1 MQRLILS
8 FALVFLSGSLFYS
21 SSSAGQ
27 VYKWVDDKGDAHF
40 SDSLSGVP
48 AKYRGQVE
56 TKQYRKK
63 TRSTVKQQ
71 SGAESGI
78 GRSGPGRAEAP
89 GSEAGE
95 LRRFEVPYK
104 PYQGTAR
111 RIIIPVTFNGS
122 VTAPM
127 MLDTGAPE
135 MLITPA
141 LAEKIGLFSKNDGML
156 FTRAGGVGG
165 SIPAI
170 FTIIDTIAVG
180 GARTEF
186 VPTTIAPIF
195 SGPFHGLVGMDFMAN
210 YSINIDTRR
219 HVVVFKELPP
229 RANMPAGHDEAWW
242 RINFYNMARMRTSW
256 KNYLDRLKNTG
267 GWSGNERLKNSA
279 ERQYREASKLFSRLE
294 RYASHNSVPM
304 HWRKY

>member
-8 FALVFLSGSLFYS
+8 FVLVFLASSLFYN

-48 AKYRGQVE
+48 AKYRDQVE
-56 TKQYRKK
+56 TKEYKK
-63 TRSTVKQQ
+63 RTRSTVRSKTGGDVTPY
-71 SGAESGI
+71 GA
-78 GRSGPGRAEAP
+78 AEAP

-180 GARTEF
+180 GARSEF

-219 HVVVFKELPP
+219 HVVVFEELPP

-242 RINFYNMARMRTSW
+242 RINFYNMARMRTGW
-256 KNYLDRLKNTG
+256 KKHLGRLKDTG
-267 GWSGNERLKNSA
+267 GWSGNEKLKNSA
-279 ERQYREASKLFSRLE
+279 QRQYREANKLFRKLE
-294 RYASHNSVPM
+294 NYASHNSVPM